1 MDSPDF
7 VYAALDRT
15 TCAPFFKERRMKCR
29 EPTRLHRKSGF
40 VEGLEPKSA
49 FLPPF
54 LAAGSSFAQKRD
66 LGHPLNI
73 LMLSLFSPER
83 SLVEANK
90 EPSFR
95 WAFFTITPPLFN

>member
-1 MDSPDF
+1 
-7 VYAALDRT
+7 
-15 TCAPFFKERRMKCR
+15 
-29 EPTRLHRKSGF
+29 
-40 VEGLEPKSA
+40 
-49 FLPPF
+49 
-54 LAAGSSFAQKRD
+54 
-66 LGHPLNI
+66 